1 MTLPGFGDV
10 WILDSSAAINFKSV
24 PIDSQWEVGER
35 LLALVRQGLLQ
46 FPEPVHYELT
56 APEIIQHPDV
66 PGAWAARAWQLMNP
80 KPSPA
85 PETIKEVLGSHP
97 QLVDGDAHFDQADP
111 YVVALALEHAR
122 SSYSVTVIA
131 NDDALRTACDSFG
144 IPTMS
149 SAELVDL
156 VLRA

>member
-1 MTLPGFGDV
+1 MTLPEFGDV

-66 PGAWAARAWQLMNP
+66 PGAWAARAWQLMSP
-80 KPSPA
+80 KPSPS
-85 PETIKEVLGSHP
+85 PETIREIFRSHSE
-97 QLVDGDAHFDQADP
+97 LIDEDARFDQADP

-131 NDDALRTACDSFG
+131 DDDALRTACDSFG

-149 SAELVDL
+149 SAELVEI
-156 VLRA
+156 VLGA

>member
-1 MTLPGFGDV
+1 MTLPEFGDV

-24 PIDSQWEVGER
+24 PIDRQWEVGER

-56 APEIIQHPDV
+56 APEVIQHPDV
-66 PGAWAARAWQLMNP
+66 PGAWAARAWQLMSP
-80 KPSPA
+80 KPSPD

-97 QLVDGDAHFDQADP
+97 ELVEGDARFDQADP

-131 NDDALRTACDSFG
+131 DDDALRTACDSFG

-149 SAELVDL
+149 SAELVEL
-156 VLRA
+156 VLGA